1 MKRSVFPNRWL
12 PYALVAPQVLI
23 TLVFFFWPAFDSLRL
38 SLYRASP
45 FGDRLIYVGLTN
57 FERLFRDDA
66 YLRSALTSFAFSF
79 AVTFV
84 GLALAVRHRAGHRG
98 HHLALRVP
106 PVVWDPAVA
115 ALVRDRLPVQL
126 VPRGLGG
133 HDAADRRRHLETV
146 RLQPGLLPRRA
157 AGDRDRGAG
166 GRQRRR
172 RGADPPL
179 LRDHVPA
186 AVAGHLLPLHAQ
198 HDVLVLRH
206 LRPRA
211 RGDAGRPRRRHLDPR
226 LPRVEGRLRG
236 AAARVLRGA
245 VGGADG
251 AGDRAHRL
259 PVPLRGE
266 EGDLLMA
273 LTLSRP
279 AALAAASSRPRRRD
293 WHAFTAHAI
302 LLASV
307 VVLAFPLYYAFVIS
321 TQTLSQVTTMPP
333 KPWPSTAIVS
343 NYVEAWQRA
352 HMGRMLVNSAIV
364 ALGVA
369 VGKIAISLLSA
380 FAIVYFDFR
389 GKNLV
394 FWMIF
399 VTLMLPVPVRIVST
413 YQVVSVLGWVNTYW
427 GLTVPLM
434 ASATGTFLFRQFFR
448 TIPDSLAEAA
458 QLDGAGPMRFLWT
471 ILLPLSKANMAA
483 LFVILFVYGWND
495 YLWPLM
501 ITNSPEMRTAVIG
514 IDSLIPRTSQLPE
527 WNVAMAAAM
536 MVLLPPVVVIVV
548 MQRWFVK
555 GLIETEK

>member
-12 PYALVAPQVLI
+12 PYALVAPQIAI

-57 FERLFRDDA
+57 FARLFRDDA

-84 GLALAVRHRAGHRG
+84 GLALALLLASLANARIRGLAVYRSLLLWPYGIAPAIAGIIWLFVFHPSYG
-98 HHLALRVP
+98 ILPWLLSFVTAYQFNWFLQGWV
-106 PVVWDPAVA
+106 AMMLLIVA
-115 ALVRDRLPVQL
+115 AIWKQFGYNLAFYLA
-126 VPRGLGG
+126 GLQAIETSVLE
-133 HDAADRRRHLETV
+133 AASV
-146 RLQPGLLPRRA
+146 
-157 AGDRDRGAG
+157 
-166 GRQRRR
+166 
-172 RGADPPL
+172 
-179 LRDHVPA
+179 
-186 AVAGHLLPLHAQ
+186 
-198 HDVLVLRH
+198 
-206 LRPRA
+206 
-211 RGDAGRPRRRHLDPR
+211 
-226 LPRVEGRLRG
+226 
-236 AAARVLRGA
+236 
-245 VGGADG
+245 DG
-251 AGDRAHRL
+251 AGPIRRFF
-259 PVPLRGE
+259 
-266 EGDLLMA
+266 
-273 LTLSRP
+273 
-279 AALAAASSRPRRRD
+279 ASSFALLSPVTFFLFTLNMTFSFFATFGLV
-293 WHAFTAHAI
+293 HAVTQGGPGDATSI
-302 LLASV
+302 LVYRAWKDGFEGLQLGYSAAQSVVLMASV

-471 ILLPLSKANMAA
+471 ILLPLSKANLAA

-501 ITNSPEMRTAVIG
+501 ITNTGDMRTAVVG
-514 IDSLIPRTSQLPE
+514 LEALVPRGGSE
-527 WNVAMAAAM
+527 
-536 MVLLPPVVVIVV
+536 
-548 MQRWFVK
+548 
-555 GLIETEK
+555 